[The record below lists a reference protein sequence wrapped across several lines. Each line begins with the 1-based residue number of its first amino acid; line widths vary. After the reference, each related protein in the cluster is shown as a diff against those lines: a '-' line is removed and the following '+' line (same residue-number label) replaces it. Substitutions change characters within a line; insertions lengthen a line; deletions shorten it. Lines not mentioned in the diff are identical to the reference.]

1 MKRIITILLSLLLAA
16 GLITGCAKNNT
27 GNGNTSNKTGS
38 GNTGSKTSSES
49 SEESESAQE
58 SKDSVDPSVKK
69 TVKIAYLPITHAL
82 PVFNEKELL
91 EKGDSNIEIELVK
104 YGSWPEL
111 LDALNTNRVD
121 GASVLMELAMKSK
134 EQGVGLKA
142 VALGH
147 RDGNVI
153 MVANDINSAKD
164 LKGKKFAIPHR
175 QSSHNILLND
185 MLEKAGMTIDDLEV
199 VELAPP
205 EMPSALATG
214 QIAGYCVAEP
224 FGAKAVTLG
233 VGKALYE
240 SGELWEDSLCCGL
253 VLTDKFLND
262 DKETADKVISS
273 YKEAGDELKTEDAER
288 IAKEYL
294 GQEKEILDIS
304 LKWISF
310 DNLDITKET
319 YNTLTDKIKK
329 YGLSDNPPSFEDFI
343 YQP

>member
-1 MKRIITILLSLLLAA
+1 MKRIITILLSLLLVA

-27 GNGNTSNKTGS
+27 GNGGTKNETGS
-38 GNTGSKTSSES
+38 GKTESDTSSES
-49 SEESESAQE
+49 SEESVQE
-58 SKDSVDPSVKK
+58 SKDSVEPSEKK

-91 EKGDSNIEIELVK
+91 EKGDSNIQIELVK

-153 MVANDINSAKD
+153 MVAYDINSAKD

-185 MLEKAGMTIDDLEV
+185 MLEKEGMTVDDLEV

-273 YKEAGDELKTEDAER
+273 YKEAGDELKTEEAER
-288 IAKEYL
+288 IAEEYL
-294 GQEKEILDIS
+294 GQEKEVLDIS

-310 DNLDITKET
+310 DNLDITSET

-329 YGLSDNPPSFEDFI
+329 YGLSDNPPSFEDFV